1 MTKTM
6 ELTPK
11 QFEEI
16 LERVF
21 EEKTSSLATKKQV
34 EDLTIT
40 VDGLAQKLDF
50 YLTKEWTVY
59 IHESHPR
66 LEKRVKAIERKLG
79 IKTV

>member
-1 MTKTM
+1 M

-34 EDLTIT
+34 EDLTTT
-40 VDGLAQKLDF
+40 VDGLAQKVDS
-50 YLTKEWTVY
+50 YLTKEWIVH
-59 IHESHPR
+59 INDSHPR
-66 LEKRVKAIERKLG
+66 LEKRINSIENKFK
-79 IKTV
+79 IKTI